1 MHCVLT
7 NPSATDGPITVK
19 PSRPIAGLNSGPPAV
34 AEPKIR
40 ELYFPPYAV
49 AAIDG
54 HSLNAL
60 EFPTVGP
67 SGRAIPKTR
76 TR

>member
-7 NPSATDGPITVK
+7 DPSATDGPIAVK

-34 AEPKIR
+34 VELKIR
-40 ELYFPPYAV
+40 KLHFAPFPT

-54 HSLNAL
+54 HRPERLGI
-60 EFPTVGP
+60 FPPWGHP
-67 SGRAIPKTR
+67 AERYR
-76 TR
+76 